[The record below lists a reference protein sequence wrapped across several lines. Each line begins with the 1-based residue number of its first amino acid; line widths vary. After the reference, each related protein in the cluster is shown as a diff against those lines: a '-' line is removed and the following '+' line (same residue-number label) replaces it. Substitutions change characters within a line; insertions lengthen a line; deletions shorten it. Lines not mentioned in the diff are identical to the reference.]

1 MPEPDIRYTIDA
13 HDVIEAVSDSWY
25 PFADGNEGAQLS
37 STNVIGRSLWD
48 FIADTPTREIYR
60 QMIARVRQGRQTQFT
75 LRCDGPTDRRLLSM
89 TVTRRALDA
98 IEFETKVL
106 QSEHRE
112 AVPLLM
118 HDAPRSSDIL
128 TVCAWCNRVDVGD
141 GTTSEWVEVEVAMER
156 LRLFERDQ
164 MPQLSHSICDA
175 CLVKMMEEVEAP
187 AATSPAPGL
196 L

>member
-1 MPEPDIRYTIDA
+1 MPESDIRYTIDA

-25 PFADGNEGAQLS
+25 PSAVRQDGEELANAS
-37 STNVIGRSLWD
+37 VIGRSLWD
-48 FIADTPTREIYR
+48 FITDKATREIYR
-60 QMIARVRQGRQTQFT
+60 KMIARVRQGRQTQFT

-89 TVTRRALDA
+89 TVTRRALGA

-106 QSEHRE
+106 QSERRE

-118 HDAPRSSDIL
+118 HDVPRSSEML
-128 TVCAWCNRVDVGD
+128 TICAWCNLVDIGD
-141 GTTSEWVEVEVAMER
+141 GAASEWVEVEVAMER

-175 CLVKMMEEVEAP
+175 CLVKMMADVETP
-187 AATSPAPGL
+187 PDMSPEPAPL
-196 L
+196 